1 MLNNLK
7 FSVMFFIAKR
17 LYETGEAGRVSA
29 SAVRIAT
36 AGVAVGIM
44 VMIISICV
52 TVGFQ
57 REIKNRVASLVGH
70 VQVLNTQSLY
80 RTHSTPIQI
89 TDSLMTK
96 MDIIPGVS
104 SVRRFVLCPG
114 MLKTQNAFMGLFFR
128 GVDSSFDKSFI
139 AENIVSGHVP
149 SFATDSISNDSIL
162 ISASTASSLQVR
174 AGDRVYAYF
183 FDSNLRARRFVV
195 SGIFQTNMADFDSK
209 MCYTSMPT
217 AQQLNRWEQDQFS
230 GCEIRLEDFS
240 HVEDVSEQI
249 SCMLSR
255 KQDDYG
261 QYYSSARVDELFPQ
275 IFSWLTLLDTN
286 VVAILILM
294 ICVAGVTMISGLLVL
309 ILERTRFIG
318 VMKAMGGTNSQLRRI
333 FLYLSSMIVVRGL
346 LLGNAIALFLM
357 ALQRWTGL
365 ITLDSASYYISHVPV
380 HFPWSGI
387 FIVNVVTFLVCVL
400 SLVAPSLVISR
411 IRPAKSIRFE

>member
-1 MLNNLK
+1 
-7 FSVMFFIAKR
+7 MFFVAKK
-17 LYETGEAGRVSA
+17 LYDTGEAGRVSA

-57 REIKNRVASLVGH
+57 REIKSRIASLVGH

-80 RTHSTPIQI
+80 RTHSTSIQI
-89 TDSLMTK
+89 TDSLMGELNRL
-96 MDIIPGVS
+96 PGVS
-104 SVRRFVLCPG
+104 NVHRFVLCPG
-114 MLKTQNAFMGLFFR
+114 MLKTENAFIGLFFR
-128 GVDSSFDKSFI
+128 GVEAGFDKSFI
-139 AENIVSGHVP
+139 AANIVSGRVP
-149 SFATDSISNDSIL
+149 SFSSDSISNDSIL
-162 ISASTASSLQVR
+162 VSASTASALQVR

-183 FDSNLRARRFVV
+183 FDNNLRARRFVV

-209 MCYTSMPT
+209 MCFTSMRT
-217 AQQLNRWEQDQFS
+217 AQQLNRWQKDQFS
-230 GCEIRLEDFS
+230 GGEIILKDFS
-240 HVEDVSEQI
+240 HVEKVSGQV
-249 SCMLSR
+249 SSMLSR

-261 QYYSSARVDELFPQ
+261 QYYSSIRVDELFPQ

-318 VMKAMGGTNSQLRRI
+318 VMKAMGSTNSQLRRI

-346 LLGNAIALFLM
+346 LLGNVLALFLM
-357 ALQRWTGL
+357 ALQKWTGFV
-365 ITLDSASYYISHVPV
+365 TLDPASYYISYVPV
-380 HFPWSGI
+380 HFPWTSI
-387 FIVNVVTFLVCVL
+387 LIVNIVTFLVCVL
-400 SLVAPSLVISR
+400 SLVVPTLVISH
-411 IRPAKSIRFE
+411 ISPAKSIRFE

>member
-1 MLNNLK
+1 
-7 FSVMFFIAKR
+7 MFFVAKK
-17 LYETGEAGRVSA
+17 LYDTGEAGRVSA

-57 REIKNRVASLVGH
+57 REIKSRVASLVGH

-80 RTHSTPIQI
+80 RTHSTSIQI
-89 TDSLMTK
+89 TDSLK
-96 MDIIPGVS
+96 GELNRLPGVS
-104 SVRRFVLCPG
+104 NVHRFVLCPG
-114 MLKTQNAFMGLFFR
+114 MLKTENAFIGLFFR
-128 GVDSSFDKSFI
+128 GVEAGFDKSFI
-139 AENIVSGHVP
+139 AANIVSGRVP
-149 SFATDSISNDSIL
+149 SFSSDSISNDSIL
-162 ISASTASSLQVR
+162 VSASTASALQVR

-183 FDSNLRARRFVV
+183 FDNNLRARRFVV

-209 MCYTSMPT
+209 MCFTSMRT
-217 AQQLNRWEQDQFS
+217 AQQLNRWQKDQFS
-230 GCEIRLEDFS
+230 GGEIILKDFS
-240 HVEDVSEQI
+240 HVEKVSGQV
-249 SCMLSR
+249 SSMLSR

-261 QYYSSARVDELFPQ
+261 QYYSSVRVDELFPQ

-318 VMKAMGGTNSQLRRI
+318 VMKAMGSTNSQLRRI

-346 LLGNAIALFLM
+346 LLGNVLALFLM
-357 ALQRWTGL
+357 ALQKWTGL
-365 ITLDSASYYISHVPV
+365 VTLDPASYYISYVPV
-380 HFPWSGI
+380 HFPWTSI
-387 FIVNVVTFLVCVL
+387 LIVNIVTFLVCVL
-400 SLVAPSLVISR
+400 SLVVPTLVISH
-411 IRPAKSIRFE
+411 ISPAKSIRFE

>member
-1 MLNNLK
+1 
-7 FSVMFFIAKR
+7 MFFVAKK
-17 LYETGEAGRVSA
+17 LYDTGEAGRVSA

-57 REIKNRVASLVGH
+57 REIKSRVASLVGH

-80 RTHSTPIQI
+80 RTHSTSIQI
-89 TDSLMTK
+89 TDSLMGELNRL
-96 MDIIPGVS
+96 PGVS
-104 SVRRFVLCPG
+104 NVHRFVLCPG
-114 MLKTQNAFMGLFFR
+114 MLKTENAFIGLFFR
-128 GVDSSFDKSFI
+128 GVEAGFDKSFI
-139 AENIVSGHVP
+139 AANIVSGRVP
-149 SFATDSISNDSIL
+149 SFTSDSISNDSIL
-162 ISASTASSLQVR
+162 VSASTASALQVR

-183 FDSNLRARRFVV
+183 FDNNLRARRFVV

-209 MCYTSMPT
+209 MCFTSMRT
-217 AQQLNRWEQDQFS
+217 AQQLNRWQKDQFS
-230 GCEIRLEDFS
+230 GGEIILKDFS
-240 HVEDVSEQI
+240 HVEKVSGQV
-249 SCMLSR
+249 SSMLSR

-261 QYYSSARVDELFPQ
+261 QYYSSVRVDELFPH

-318 VMKAMGGTNSQLRRI
+318 LMKAMGSTNSQLRRI

-346 LLGNAIALFLM
+346 LLGNVLALFLM
-357 ALQRWTGL
+357 ALQKWTGL
-365 ITLDSASYYISHVPV
+365 VTLDPASYYISYVPV
-380 HFPWSGI
+380 HFPWTSI
-387 FIVNVVTFLVCVL
+387 LIVNIVTFLVCVL
-400 SLVAPSLVISR
+400 SLVVPTLVISH
-411 IRPAKSIRFE
+411 ISPAKSIRFE

>member
-1 MLNNLK
+1 
-7 FSVMFFIAKR
+7 MFFVAKK
-17 LYETGEAGRVSA
+17 LYDTGEAGRVSA

-57 REIKNRVASLVGH
+57 REIKSRVASLVGH

-80 RTHSTPIQI
+80 RTHSTSIQI
-89 TDSLMTK
+89 RDSLMGELNRL
-96 MDIIPGVS
+96 PGVS
-104 SVRRFVLCPG
+104 NVHRFVLCPG
-114 MLKTQNAFMGLFFR
+114 MLKTENAFIGLFFR
-128 GVDSSFDKSFI
+128 GVEAGFDKSFI
-139 AENIVSGHVP
+139 AANIVSGRVP
-149 SFATDSISNDSIL
+149 SFSSDSISNDSIL
-162 ISASTASSLQVR
+162 VSASTASALQVR

-183 FDSNLRARRFVV
+183 FDKNLRARRFVV

-209 MCYTSMPT
+209 MCFTSMRT
-217 AQQLNRWEQDQFS
+217 AQQLNRWQKDQFS
-230 GCEIRLEDFS
+230 GGEIILKDFS
-240 HVEDVSEQI
+240 HVEKVSGQV
-249 SCMLSR
+249 SSMLSR

-261 QYYSSARVDELFPQ
+261 QYYSSVRVDELFPQ

-318 VMKAMGGTNSQLRRI
+318 VMKAMGSTNSQLRRI

-346 LLGNAIALFLM
+346 LLGNVLALFLM
-357 ALQRWTGL
+357 ALQKWTGL
-365 ITLDSASYYISHVPV
+365 VTLDPASYYISYVPV
-380 HFPWSGI
+380 HFPWTSI
-387 FIVNVVTFLVCVL
+387 LIVNIVTFLVCVL
-400 SLVAPSLVISR
+400 SLVVPTLVISH
-411 IRPAKSIRFE
+411 ISPAKSIRFE

>member
-1 MLNNLK
+1 
-7 FSVMFFIAKR
+7 MFFVAKK
-17 LYETGEAGRVSA
+17 LYDTGEAGRVSA

-57 REIKNRVASLVGH
+57 REIKSRVASLVGH

-80 RTHSTPIQI
+80 RTHSTSIQI
-89 TDSLMTK
+89 TDSLMAELNRL
-96 MDIIPGVS
+96 PGVS
-104 SVRRFVLCPG
+104 NVHRFVLCPG
-114 MLKTQNAFMGLFFR
+114 MLKTENAFIGLFFR
-128 GVDSSFDKSFI
+128 GVESGFDKSFI
-139 AENIVSGHVP
+139 AANIVSGRVP
-149 SFATDSISNDSIL
+149 SFSSDSISNDSIL
-162 ISASTASSLQVR
+162 VSASTASALQVR

-183 FDSNLRARRFVV
+183 FDNNLRARRFVV

-209 MCYTSMPT
+209 MCFASMRT
-217 AQQLNRWEQDQFS
+217 AQQLNRWQKDQFS
-230 GCEIRLEDFS
+230 GGEIILKDFS
-240 HVEDVSEQI
+240 HVEKVSGQV
-249 SCMLSR
+249 SSMLSR

-261 QYYSSARVDELFPQ
+261 QYYSSVRVDELFPQ

-318 VMKAMGGTNSQLRRI
+318 VMKAMGSTNSQLRRI

-346 LLGNAIALFLM
+346 LLGNVLALFLM
-357 ALQRWTGL
+357 ALQKWTGL
-365 ITLDSASYYISHVPV
+365 VTLDPASYYISYVPV
-380 HFPWSGI
+380 HFPWTSI
-387 FIVNVVTFLVCVL
+387 LIVNIVTFLVCVL
-400 SLVAPSLVISR
+400 SLVVSTLVISH
-411 IRPAKSIRFE
+411 ISPAKSIRFE

>member
-1 MLNNLK
+1 
-7 FSVMFFIAKR
+7 MFFVAKK
-17 LYETGEAGRVSA
+17 LYDTGEAGRVSA

-57 REIKNRVASLVGH
+57 REIKSRVASLVGH

-80 RTHSTPIQI
+80 RTHSTSIQI
-89 TDSLMTK
+89 TDSLMGELNRL
-96 MDIIPGVS
+96 PGVS
-104 SVRRFVLCPG
+104 NVHRFVLCPG
-114 MLKTQNAFMGLFFR
+114 MLKTENAFIGLFFR
-128 GVDSSFDKSFI
+128 GVEAGFDKSFI
-139 AENIVSGHVP
+139 AANIVSGRVP
-149 SFATDSISNDSIL
+149 SFSSDSISNDSIL
-162 ISASTASSLQVR
+162 VSASTASALQVR

-183 FDSNLRARRFVV
+183 FDNNLRARRFVV

-209 MCYTSMPT
+209 MCFTSMRT
-217 AQQLNRWEQDQFS
+217 AQQLNRWQKDQFS
-230 GCEIRLEDFS
+230 GGEIILKDFS
-240 HVEDVSEQI
+240 HVEKVSGQV
-249 SCMLSR
+249 SSMLSR

-261 QYYSSARVDELFPQ
+261 QYYSSVRVDELFPQ

-318 VMKAMGGTNSQLRRI
+318 VMKAMGSTNSQLRRI

-346 LLGNAIALFLM
+346 LLGNVLALFLM
-357 ALQRWTGL
+357 ALQKWTGL
-365 ITLDSASYYISHVPV
+365 VTLDPASYYISYVPV
-380 HFPWSGI
+380 YFPWTSI
-387 FIVNVVTFLVCVL
+387 LIVNIVTFLVCVL
-400 SLVAPSLVISR
+400 SLVVPTLVISH
-411 IRPAKSIRFE
+411 ISPAKSIRFE

>member
-1 MLNNLK
+1 
-7 FSVMFFIAKR
+7 MFFVAKK
-17 LYETGEAGRVSA
+17 LYDTGEAGRVSA

-57 REIKNRVASLVGH
+57 REIKSRVASLVGH

-80 RTHSTPIQI
+80 RTHSTSIQI
-89 TDSLMTK
+89 TDSLMGELNRL
-96 MDIIPGVS
+96 PGVS
-104 SVRRFVLCPG
+104 NVHRFVLCPG
-114 MLKTQNAFMGLFFR
+114 MLKTENAFIGLFFR
-128 GVDSSFDKSFI
+128 GVEAGFDKSFI
-139 AENIVSGHVP
+139 AANIVSGRVP
-149 SFATDSISNDSIL
+149 SFSSDSISNDSIL
-162 ISASTASSLQVR
+162 VSASTASALQVR

-183 FDSNLRARRFVV
+183 FDNNLRARRFVV

-209 MCYTSMPT
+209 MCFTSMRT
-217 AQQLNRWEQDQFS
+217 AQQLNRWQKDQFS
-230 GCEIRLEDFS
+230 GGEIILKDFS
-240 HVEDVSEQI
+240 HVERVSGQV
-249 SCMLSR
+249 SSMLSR

-261 QYYSSARVDELFPQ
+261 QYYSSVRVDELFPQ

-318 VMKAMGGTNSQLRRI
+318 VMKAMGSTNSQLRRI

-346 LLGNAIALFLM
+346 LLGNVLALFLM
-357 ALQRWTGL
+357 ALQKWTGL
-365 ITLDSASYYISHVPV
+365 VTLDPASYYISYVPV
-380 HFPWSGI
+380 HFPWTSI
-387 FIVNVVTFLVCVL
+387 LIVNIVTFLVCVL
-400 SLVAPSLVISR
+400 SLVVPTLVISH
-411 IRPAKSIRFE
+411 ISPAKSIRFE

>member
-1 MLNNLK
+1 
-7 FSVMFFIAKR
+7 MFFVAKK
-17 LYETGEAGRVSA
+17 LYDTGEAGRVSA

-57 REIKNRVASLVGH
+57 REIKSRVASLVGH

-80 RTHSTPIQI
+80 RTHSTSIQI
-89 TDSLMTK
+89 TDSLMWELNRL
-96 MDIIPGVS
+96 PGVS
-104 SVRRFVLCPG
+104 NVHRFVLCPG
-114 MLKTQNAFMGLFFR
+114 MLKTENAFIGLFFR
-128 GVDSSFDKSFI
+128 GVESGFDKSFI
-139 AENIVSGHVP
+139 AANIVSGRVP
-149 SFATDSISNDSIL
+149 SFSSDSISNDSIL
-162 ISASTASSLQVR
+162 VSASTASALQVR

-183 FDSNLRARRFVV
+183 FDNNLRARRFVV

-209 MCYTSMPT
+209 MCFTSMRT
-217 AQQLNRWEQDQFS
+217 AQQLNRWQKDQFS
-230 GCEIRLEDFS
+230 GGEIILKDFS
-240 HVEDVSEQI
+240 HVEKVSGQV
-249 SCMLSR
+249 SSMLSR

-261 QYYSSARVDELFPQ
+261 QYYSSVRVDELFPQ

-318 VMKAMGGTNSQLRRI
+318 VMKAMGSTNSQLRRI

-346 LLGNAIALFLM
+346 LLGNVLALFLM
-357 ALQRWTGL
+357 ALQKWTGL
-365 ITLDSASYYISHVPV
+365 VTLDPASYYISYVPV
-380 HFPWSGI
+380 HFPWTSI
-387 FIVNVVTFLVCVL
+387 LIVNIVTFLVCVL
-400 SLVAPSLVISR
+400 SLVVPTLVISH
-411 IRPAKSIRFE
+411 ISPAKSIRFE

>member
-1 MLNNLK
+1 
-7 FSVMFFIAKR
+7 MFFVAKK
-17 LYETGEAGRVSA
+17 LYDTGEAGRVSA

-57 REIKNRVASLVGH
+57 REIKSRVASLVGH

-80 RTHSTPIQI
+80 RTHSTSIQI
-89 TDSLMTK
+89 TDSLMGELNRL
-96 MDIIPGVS
+96 PGVS
-104 SVRRFVLCPG
+104 NVHRFVLCPG
-114 MLKTQNAFMGLFFR
+114 MLKTENAFIGLFFR
-128 GVDSSFDKSFI
+128 GVEAGFDKSFI
-139 AENIVSGHVP
+139 AANIVSGRVP
-149 SFATDSISNDSIL
+149 SFSSDSISNDSIL
-162 ISASTASSLQVR
+162 VSASTASALQVR

-183 FDSNLRARRFVV
+183 FDNNLRARRFVV

-209 MCYTSMPT
+209 MCFTSMRT
-217 AQQLNRWEQDQFS
+217 AQQLNRWQKDQFS
-230 GCEIRLEDFS
+230 GGEIILKDFS
-240 HVEDVSEQI
+240 HVEKVSEQV
-249 SCMLSR
+249 SSMLSR

-261 QYYSSARVDELFPQ
+261 QYYSSVRVDELFPQ

-318 VMKAMGGTNSQLRRI
+318 VMKAMGSTNSQLRRI

-346 LLGNAIALFLM
+346 LLGNVLALFLM
-357 ALQRWTGL
+357 ALQKWTGL
-365 ITLDSASYYISHVPV
+365 VTLDPASYYISYVPV
-380 HFPWSGI
+380 HFPWTSI
-387 FIVNVVTFLVCVL
+387 LIVNIVTFLVCVL
-400 SLVAPSLVISR
+400 SLVVPTLVISH
-411 IRPAKSIRFE
+411 ISPAKSIRFE

>member
-1 MLNNLK
+1 
-7 FSVMFFIAKR
+7 MFFVAKK
-17 LYETGEAGRVSA
+17 LYDTGEAGRVSA

-57 REIKNRVASLVGH
+57 REIKSRVASLVGH

-80 RTHSTPIQI
+80 RTHSTSIQI
-89 TDSLMTK
+89 TDSLMGELNRL
-96 MDIIPGVS
+96 PGVS
-104 SVRRFVLCPG
+104 NVHRFVLCPG
-114 MLKTQNAFMGLFFR
+114 MLKTENAFIGLFFR
-128 GVDSSFDKSFI
+128 GVEAGFDKSFI
-139 AENIVSGHVP
+139 AANIVSGHVP
-149 SFATDSISNDSIL
+149 SFSSDSISNDSIL
-162 ISASTASSLQVR
+162 VSASTASALQVR

-183 FDSNLRARRFVV
+183 FDNNLRARRFVV

-209 MCYTSMPT
+209 MCFTSMRT
-217 AQQLNRWEQDQFS
+217 AQQLNRWQKDQFS
-230 GCEIRLEDFS
+230 GGEIILKEFS
-240 HVEDVSEQI
+240 HVEKVSEQV
-249 SCMLSR
+249 SSMLSR

-261 QYYSSARVDELFPQ
+261 QYYASVRVDELFPQ

-318 VMKAMGGTNSQLRRI
+318 VMKAMGSTNSQLRRI

-346 LLGNAIALFLM
+346 LLGNVLALFLM
-357 ALQRWTGL
+357 ALQKWTGL
-365 ITLDSASYYISHVPV
+365 VTLDPASYYISYVPV
-380 HFPWSGI
+380 HFPWTSI
-387 FIVNVVTFLVCVL
+387 LIVNIVTFLVCVL
-400 SLVAPSLVISR
+400 SLVVPTLVISH
-411 IRPAKSIRFE
+411 ISPAKSIRFE

>member
-1 MLNNLK
+1 
-7 FSVMFFIAKR
+7 MFFVAKK
-17 LYETGEAGRVSA
+17 LYDTGEAGRVSA

-57 REIKNRVASLVGH
+57 REIKSRVASLVGH

-80 RTHSTPIQI
+80 RTHSTSIQI
-89 TDSLMTK
+89 TDSLMGELNRL
-96 MDIIPGVS
+96 PGVS
-104 SVRRFVLCPG
+104 NVHRFVLCPG
-114 MLKTQNAFMGLFFR
+114 MLKTENAFIGLFFR
-128 GVDSSFDKSFI
+128 GVEAGFDKSFI
-139 AENIVSGHVP
+139 AANIVSGRVP
-149 SFATDSISNDSIL
+149 SFSSDSISNDSIL
-162 ISASTASSLQVR
+162 VSASTASALQVR

-183 FDSNLRARRFVV
+183 FDKNLRARRFVV

-209 MCYTSMPT
+209 MCFTSMRT
-217 AQQLNRWEQDQFS
+217 AQQLNRWQKDQFS
-230 GCEIRLEDFS
+230 GGEIILKDFS
-240 HVEDVSEQI
+240 HVEKVSGQV
-249 SCMLSR
+249 SSMLSR

-261 QYYSSARVDELFPQ
+261 QYYSSVRVDKLFPQ

-318 VMKAMGGTNSQLRRI
+318 VMKAMGSTNSQLRRI

-346 LLGNAIALFLM
+346 LLGNVLALFLM
-357 ALQRWTGL
+357 ALQKWTGL
-365 ITLDSASYYISHVPV
+365 VTLDPASYYISYVPV
-380 HFPWSGI
+380 HFPWTSI
-387 FIVNVVTFLVCVL
+387 LIVNIVTFLVCVL
-400 SLVAPSLVISR
+400 SLVVPTLVISH
-411 IRPAKSIRFE
+411 ISPAKSIRFE

>member
-1 MLNNLK
+1 
-7 FSVMFFIAKR
+7 MFFVAKK
-17 LYETGEAGRVSA
+17 LYDTGEAGRVSA

-57 REIKNRVASLVGH
+57 REIKSRVASLVGH

-80 RTHSTPIQI
+80 RTHSTSIQI
-89 TDSLMTK
+89 TDSLMGELNRL
-96 MDIIPGVS
+96 PGVS
-104 SVRRFVLCPG
+104 NVHRFVLCPG
-114 MLKTQNAFMGLFFR
+114 MLKTENAFIGLLFR
-128 GVDSSFDKSFI
+128 GVEAGFDKSFI
-139 AENIVSGHVP
+139 AANIVSGRVP
-149 SFATDSISNDSIL
+149 SFSSDSISNDSIL
-162 ISASTASSLQVR
+162 VSASTASALQVR

-183 FDSNLRARRFVV
+183 FDNNLRARRFVV

-209 MCYTSMPT
+209 MCFTSMRT
-217 AQQLNRWEQDQFS
+217 AQQLNRWQKDQFS
-230 GCEIRLEDFS
+230 GGEIILKDFS
-240 HVEDVSEQI
+240 HVEKVSGQV
-249 SCMLSR
+249 SSMLSR

-261 QYYSSARVDELFPQ
+261 QYYSSMRVDELFPQ

-318 VMKAMGGTNSQLRRI
+318 VMKAMGSTNSQLRRI

-346 LLGNAIALFLM
+346 LLGNVLALFLM
-357 ALQRWTGL
+357 ALQKWTGL
-365 ITLDSASYYISHVPV
+365 VTLDPASYYISYVPV
-380 HFPWSGI
+380 HFPWTSI
-387 FIVNVVTFLVCVL
+387 LIVNIVTFLVCVL
-400 SLVAPSLVISR
+400 SLVVPTLVISH
-411 IRPAKSIRFE
+411 ISPAKSIRFE

>member
-1 MLNNLK
+1 
-7 FSVMFFIAKR
+7 MFFVAKK
-17 LYETGEAGRVSA
+17 LYDTGEAGRVSA

-57 REIKNRVASLVGH
+57 REIKSRVASLVGH

-80 RTHSTPIQI
+80 RTHSTSIQI
-89 TDSLMTK
+89 TDSLMGELNRL
-96 MDIIPGVS
+96 PGVS
-104 SVRRFVLCPG
+104 NVHRFVLCPG
-114 MLKTQNAFMGLFFR
+114 MLKTENAFIGLFFR
-128 GVDSSFDKSFI
+128 GVEAGFDKSFI
-139 AENIVSGHVP
+139 AANIVSGRVP
-149 SFATDSISNDSIL
+149 SFSSDSISNDSIL
-162 ISASTASSLQVR
+162 VSASTASALQVR

-183 FDSNLRARRFVV
+183 FDNNLRARRFVV

-209 MCYTSMPT
+209 MCFTSMRT
-217 AQQLNRWEQDQFS
+217 AQQLNRWQKDQFS
-230 GCEIRLEDFS
+230 GGEIILKDFA
-240 HVEDVSEQI
+240 HVEKVSGQV
-249 SCMLSR
+249 SSMLSR

-261 QYYSSARVDELFPQ
+261 QYYSSVRVDELFPQ

-318 VMKAMGGTNSQLRRI
+318 VMKAMGSTNSQLRRI

-346 LLGNAIALFLM
+346 LLGNVLALFLM
-357 ALQRWTGL
+357 ALQKWTGL
-365 ITLDSASYYISHVPV
+365 VTLDPASYYISYVPV
-380 HFPWSGI
+380 HFPWTSI
-387 FIVNVVTFLVCVL
+387 LIVNIVTFLVCVL
-400 SLVAPSLVISR
+400 SLVVPTLVISH
-411 IRPAKSIRFE
+411 ISPAKSIRFE

>member
-1 MLNNLK
+1 
-7 FSVMFFIAKR
+7 MFFVAKK
-17 LYETGEAGRVSA
+17 LYDTGEAGRVSA

-57 REIKNRVASLVGH
+57 REIKSRVASLVGH

-80 RTHSTPIQI
+80 RTHSTSIQI
-89 TDSLMTK
+89 SDSLRGELNRL
-96 MDIIPGVS
+96 PGVS
-104 SVRRFVLCPG
+104 NVHRFVLCPG
-114 MLKTQNAFMGLFFR
+114 MLKTENAFIGLFFR
-128 GVDSSFDKSFI
+128 GVEAGFDKSFI
-139 AENIVSGHVP
+139 AENIVSGRVP
-149 SFATDSISNDSIL
+149 SFSSDSISNDSIL
-162 ISASTASSLQVR
+162 VSASTASALQVR

-183 FDSNLRARRFVV
+183 FDNNLRARRFVV

-209 MCYTSMPT
+209 MCFTSMRT
-217 AQQLNRWEQDQFS
+217 AQQLNRWQKDQFS
-230 GCEIRLEDFS
+230 GGEIILKDFS
-240 HVEDVSEQI
+240 HVEKVSGQV
-249 SCMLSR
+249 SSMLSR

-261 QYYSSARVDELFPQ
+261 QYYSSVRVDELFPQ

-318 VMKAMGGTNSQLRRI
+318 VMKAMGSTNSQLRRI

-346 LLGNAIALFLM
+346 LLGNVLALFLM
-357 ALQRWTGL
+357 ALQKWTGL
-365 ITLDSASYYISHVPV
+365 VTLDPASYYISYVPV
-380 HFPWSGI
+380 HFPWTSI
-387 FIVNVVTFLVCVL
+387 LIVNIVTFLVCVL
-400 SLVAPSLVISR
+400 SLVVPTLVISH
-411 IRPAKSIRFE
+411 ISPAKSIRFE

>member
-1 MLNNLK
+1 
-7 FSVMFFIAKR
+7 MFFVAKK
-17 LYETGEAGRVSA
+17 LYDTGEAGRVSA

-57 REIKNRVASLVGH
+57 REIKSRVASLVGH

-80 RTHSTPIQI
+80 RTHSTSIQI
-89 TDSLMTK
+89 TDSLMGELNRL
-96 MDIIPGVS
+96 PGVS
-104 SVRRFVLCPG
+104 NVHRFVLCPG
-114 MLKTQNAFMGLFFR
+114 MLKTENAFIGLLFR
-128 GVDSSFDKSFI
+128 GVEAGFDKSFI
-139 AENIVSGHVP
+139 AANIVSGRVP
-149 SFATDSISNDSIL
+149 SFSSDSISNDSIL
-162 ISASTASSLQVR
+162 VSASTASALQVR

-183 FDSNLRARRFVV
+183 FDNNLRARRFVV

-209 MCYTSMPT
+209 MCFTSMRT
-217 AQQLNRWEQDQFS
+217 AQQLNRWQKDEFS
-230 GCEIRLEDFS
+230 GGEIILKDFS
-240 HVEDVSEQI
+240 HVEKVSGQV
-249 SCMLSR
+249 SSMLSR

-261 QYYSSARVDELFPQ
+261 QYYSSVRVDELFPQ

-318 VMKAMGGTNSQLRRI
+318 VMKAMGSTNSQLRRI

-346 LLGNAIALFLM
+346 LLGNVLALFLM
-357 ALQRWTGL
+357 ALQKWTGL
-365 ITLDSASYYISHVPV
+365 VTLDPASYYISYVPV
-380 HFPWSGI
+380 HFPWTSI
-387 FIVNVVTFLVCVL
+387 LIVNIVTFLVCVL
-400 SLVAPSLVISR
+400 SLVVPTLVISH
-411 IRPAKSIRFE
+411 ISPAKSIRFE

>member
-1 MLNNLK
+1 
-7 FSVMFFIAKR
+7 MFFVAKK
-17 LYETGEAGRVSA
+17 LYDTGEAGRVSA

-57 REIKNRVASLVGH
+57 REIKSRVASLVGH

-80 RTHSTPIQI
+80 RTHSTSIQI
-89 TDSLMTK
+89 TDSLMGELNRL
-96 MDIIPGVS
+96 PGVS
-104 SVRRFVLCPG
+104 NVHRFVLCPG
-114 MLKTQNAFMGLFFR
+114 MLKTENAFIGLFFR
-128 GVDSSFDKSFI
+128 GVEAGFDKSFI
-139 AENIVSGHVP
+139 AANIVSGRVP
-149 SFATDSISNDSIL
+149 SFSSDSISNDSIL
-162 ISASTASSLQVR
+162 VSASTASALQVR

-183 FDSNLRARRFVV
+183 FDNNLRARRFVV

-209 MCYTSMPT
+209 MCFTSMRT
-217 AQQLNRWEQDQFS
+217 AQQLNRWQKDQFS
-230 GCEIRLEDFS
+230 GGEIILKDFS
-240 HVEDVSEQI
+240 HVEKVSGQV
-249 SCMLSR
+249 SYMLSR

-261 QYYSSARVDELFPQ
+261 QYYSSVRVDELFPQ

-318 VMKAMGGTNSQLRRI
+318 VMKAMGSTNSQLRRI

-346 LLGNAIALFLM
+346 LLGNVLALFLM
-357 ALQRWTGL
+357 ALQKWTGL
-365 ITLDSASYYISHVPV
+365 VTLDPASYYISYVPV
-380 HFPWSGI
+380 HFPWTSI
-387 FIVNVVTFLVCVL
+387 LIVNIVTFLVCVL
-400 SLVAPSLVISR
+400 SLVVPTLVISH
-411 IRPAKSIRFE
+411 ISPAKSIRFE

>member
-1 MLNNLK
+1 
-7 FSVMFFIAKR
+7 MFFVAKK
-17 LYETGEAGRVSA
+17 LYDTGEAGRVSA

-57 REIKNRVASLVGH
+57 REIKSRVASLVGH

-80 RTHSTPIQI
+80 RTHSTSIQI
-89 TDSLMTK
+89 TDSLMGELNRL
-96 MDIIPGVS
+96 PGVS
-104 SVRRFVLCPG
+104 NVHRFVLCPG
-114 MLKTQNAFMGLFFR
+114 MLKTEDAFIGLFFR
-128 GVDSSFDKSFI
+128 GVEAGFDKSFI
-139 AENIVSGHVP
+139 AANIVSGRVP
-149 SFATDSISNDSIL
+149 SFSSDSISNDSIL
-162 ISASTASSLQVR
+162 VSASTASALQVQ

-183 FDSNLRARRFVV
+183 FDNNLRARRFVV

-209 MCYTSMPT
+209 MCFTSMRT
-217 AQQLNRWEQDQFS
+217 AQQLNRWQKDQFS
-230 GCEIRLEDFS
+230 GGEIILKDFS
-240 HVEDVSEQI
+240 HVGKVSGQV
-249 SCMLSR
+249 SSMLSR

-261 QYYSSARVDELFPQ
+261 QYYSSVRVVELFPQ

-318 VMKAMGGTNSQLRRI
+318 VMKAMGSTNSQLRRI

-346 LLGNAIALFLM
+346 LLGNVLALFLM
-357 ALQRWTGL
+357 ALQKWTGL
-365 ITLDSASYYISHVPV
+365 VTLDPASYYISYVPV
-380 HFPWSGI
+380 HFPWTSI
-387 FIVNVVTFLVCVL
+387 LIVNIVTFLVCVL
-400 SLVAPSLVISR
+400 SLVVPTLVISH
-411 IRPAKSIRFE
+411 ISPAKSIRFE

>member
-1 MLNNLK
+1 
-7 FSVMFFIAKR
+7 MFFVAKK
-17 LYETGEAGRVSA
+17 LYDTGEAGRVSA

-57 REIKNRVASLVGH
+57 REIKSRVASLVGH

-80 RTHSTPIQI
+80 RTHSTSIQI
-89 TDSLMTK
+89 TDSLMGELNRL
-96 MDIIPGVS
+96 PGVS
-104 SVRRFVLCPG
+104 NVHRFVLCPG
-114 MLKTQNAFMGLFFR
+114 MLKTENAFIGLFFR
-128 GVDSSFDKSFI
+128 GVEAGFDKSFI
-139 AENIVSGHVP
+139 AANIVSGRVP
-149 SFATDSISNDSIL
+149 SFSSDSISNDSIL
-162 ISASTASSLQVR
+162 VSASTASALQVR

-183 FDSNLRARRFVV
+183 FDNNLRARRFVV

-209 MCYTSMPT
+209 MCFTSMRT
-217 AQQLNRWEQDQFS
+217 AQQLNRWQKDQFS
-230 GCEIRLEDFS
+230 GGEIILKDFS
-240 HVEDVSEQI
+240 HVEKVSGQV
-249 SCMLSR
+249 SSMLSR

-261 QYYSSARVDELFPQ
+261 QYYSSVRVDELFPQ

-318 VMKAMGGTNSQLRRI
+318 VMKAMGSTNSQLRRI

-346 LLGNAIALFLM
+346 LLGNVLALFLM
-357 ALQRWTGL
+357 ALQKLTGL
-365 ITLDSASYYISHVPV
+365 VTLDPASYYISYVPV
-380 HFPWSGI
+380 HFPWTSI
-387 FIVNVVTFLVCVL
+387 LIVNIVTFLVCVL
-400 SLVAPSLVISR
+400 SLVVPTLVISH
-411 IRPAKSIRFE
+411 ISPAKSIRFE

>member
-1 MLNNLK
+1 
-7 FSVMFFIAKR
+7 MFFVAKK
-17 LYETGEAGRVSA
+17 LYDTGEAGRVSA

-57 REIKNRVASLVGH
+57 REIKSRVASLVGH

-80 RTHSTPIQI
+80 RTHSTSIQI
-89 TDSLMTK
+89 TDSLMGELNRL
-96 MDIIPGVS
+96 PGVS
-104 SVRRFVLCPG
+104 NVHRFVLCPG
-114 MLKTQNAFMGLFFR
+114 MLKTENAFIGLFFR
-128 GVDSSFDKSFI
+128 GVEAGFDKSFI
-139 AENIVSGHVP
+139 AANIVSGRVP
-149 SFATDSISNDSIL
+149 SFSSDSISNDSIL
-162 ISASTASSLQVR
+162 VSASTASALQVR

-183 FDSNLRARRFVV
+183 FDNNLRARRFVV

-209 MCYTSMPT
+209 MCFTSMRT
-217 AQQLNRWEQDQFS
+217 AQQLNRWQKDQFS
-230 GCEIRLEDFS
+230 GGEIILKDFS
-240 HVEDVSEQI
+240 HVEKVSGQV
-249 SCMLSR
+249 SFMLSR

-261 QYYSSARVDELFPQ
+261 QYYSSVRVDELFPQ

-318 VMKAMGGTNSQLRRI
+318 VMKAMGSTNSQLRRI

-346 LLGNAIALFLM
+346 LLGNVLALFLM
-357 ALQRWTGL
+357 ALQKWTGL
-365 ITLDSASYYISHVPV
+365 VTLDPASYYISYVPV
-380 HFPWSGI
+380 HFPWTSI
-387 FIVNVVTFLVCVL
+387 LIVNIVTFLVCVL
-400 SLVAPSLVISR
+400 SLVVPTLVISH
-411 IRPAKSIRFE
+411 ISPAKSIRFE

>member
-1 MLNNLK
+1 
-7 FSVMFFIAKR
+7 MFFVAKK
-17 LYETGEAGRVSA
+17 LYDTGEAGRVSA

-57 REIKNRVASLVGH
+57 REIKSRVASLVGH

-80 RTHSTPIQI
+80 RTHSTSIQI
-89 TDSLMTK
+89 TDSLMGELNRL
-96 MDIIPGVS
+96 PGVS
-104 SVRRFVLCPG
+104 NVHRFVLCPG
-114 MLKTQNAFMGLFFR
+114 MLKTENAFIGLFFR
-128 GVDSSFDKSFI
+128 GVEAGFDKSFI
-139 AENIVSGHVP
+139 AANIVSGRVP
-149 SFATDSISNDSIL
+149 SFSSDSISNDSIL
-162 ISASTASSLQVR
+162 VSASTASALQVR

-183 FDSNLRARRFVV
+183 FDNNLRARRFVV

-209 MCYTSMPT
+209 MCFTSMRT
-217 AQQLNRWEQDQFS
+217 AQQLNRWQKDQFS
-230 GCEIRLEDFS
+230 GGEIILKDFS
-240 HVEDVSEQI
+240 HVEKVSGQV
-249 SCMLSR
+249 SSMLSR

-261 QYYSSARVDELFPQ
+261 QYYSSVRVDELFPQ

-318 VMKAMGGTNSQLRRI
+318 VMKAMGSTNSQLRRI

-346 LLGNAIALFLM
+346 LLGNVLALFLM
-357 ALQRWTGL
+357 ALQKWTAL
-365 ITLDSASYYISHVPV
+365 VTLDPASYYISYVPV
-380 HFPWSGI
+380 HFPWTSI
-387 FIVNVVTFLVCVL
+387 LIVNIVTFLVCVL
-400 SLVAPSLVISR
+400 SLVVPTLVISH
-411 IRPAKSIRFE
+411 ISPAKSIRFE

>member
-1 MLNNLK
+1 
-7 FSVMFFIAKR
+7 MFFVAKK
-17 LYETGEAGRVSA
+17 LYDTGEAGRVSA

-57 REIKNRVASLVGH
+57 REIKSRVASLVGH

-80 RTHSTPIQI
+80 RTHSTSIQI
-89 TDSLMTK
+89 TDSLMGELNRL
-96 MDIIPGVS
+96 PGVS
-104 SVRRFVLCPG
+104 NVHRFVLCPG
-114 MLKTQNAFMGLFFR
+114 MLKTENAFIGLFFR
-128 GVDSSFDKSFI
+128 GVEAGFDKSFI
-139 AENIVSGHVP
+139 AANIVSGRVP
-149 SFATDSISNDSIL
+149 SFSSDSISNDSIL
-162 ISASTASSLQVR
+162 VSASIASALQVR

-183 FDSNLRARRFVV
+183 FDNNLRARRFVV

-209 MCYTSMPT
+209 MCFTSMRT
-217 AQQLNRWEQDQFS
+217 AQQLNRWQKDQFS
-230 GCEIRLEDFS
+230 GGEIILKDFS
-240 HVEDVSEQI
+240 HVEKVSGQV
-249 SCMLSR
+249 SSMLSR

-261 QYYSSARVDELFPQ
+261 QYYSSVRVDELFPQ

-318 VMKAMGGTNSQLRRI
+318 VMKAMGSTNSQLRRI

-346 LLGNAIALFLM
+346 LLGNVLALFLM
-357 ALQRWTGL
+357 ALQKWTGL
-365 ITLDSASYYISHVPV
+365 VTLDPASYYISYVPV
-380 HFPWSGI
+380 HFPWTSI
-387 FIVNVVTFLVCVL
+387 LIVNIVTFLVCVL
-400 SLVAPSLVISR
+400 SLVVPTLVISH
-411 IRPAKSIRFE
+411 ISPAKSIRFE

>member
-1 MLNNLK
+1 
-7 FSVMFFIAKR
+7 MFFVAKK
-17 LYETGEAGRVSA
+17 LYDTGEAGRVSA

-57 REIKNRVASLVGH
+57 REIKSRVASLVGH

-80 RTHSTPIQI
+80 RTHSTSIQI
-89 TDSLMTK
+89 TDSLMRELNRL
-96 MDIIPGVS
+96 PGVS
-104 SVRRFVLCPG
+104 NVHRFILCPG
-114 MLKTQNAFMGLFFR
+114 MLKTENAFIGLFFR
-128 GVDSSFDKSFI
+128 GVEAGFDKSFI
-139 AENIVSGHVP
+139 AANIVSGRVP
-149 SFATDSISNDSIL
+149 SFSSDSISNDSIL
-162 ISASTASSLQVR
+162 VSASTASALQVR

-183 FDSNLRARRFVV
+183 FDNNLRARRFVV

-209 MCYTSMPT
+209 MCFTSMRT
-217 AQQLNRWEQDQFS
+217 AQQLNRWQKDQFS
-230 GCEIRLEDFS
+230 GGEIILKDFS
-240 HVEDVSEQI
+240 HVEKVSGQV
-249 SCMLSR
+249 SSMLSR

-261 QYYSSARVDELFPQ
+261 QYYSSVRVDELFPQ

-318 VMKAMGGTNSQLRRI
+318 VMKAMGSTNSQLRRI

-346 LLGNAIALFLM
+346 LLGNVLALFLM
-357 ALQRWTGL
+357 ALQKWTGL
-365 ITLDSASYYISHVPV
+365 VTLDPASYYISYVPV
-380 HFPWSGI
+380 HFPWTSI
-387 FIVNVVTFLVCVL
+387 LIVNIVTFLVCVL
-400 SLVAPSLVISR
+400 SLVVPTLVISH
-411 IRPAKSIRFE
+411 ISPAKSIRFE

>member
-1 MLNNLK
+1 
-7 FSVMFFIAKR
+7 MFFVAKK
-17 LYETGEAGRVSA
+17 LYDTGEAGRVSA

-57 REIKNRVASLVGH
+57 REIKSRVASLVGH

-80 RTHSTPIQI
+80 RTHSTSIQI
-89 TDSLMTK
+89 TDSLMGELNRL
-96 MDIIPGVS
+96 PGVS
-104 SVRRFVLCPG
+104 NVHRFVLCPG
-114 MLKTQNAFMGLFFR
+114 MLKTENAFIGLFFR
-128 GVDSSFDKSFI
+128 GVEAGFDKSFI
-139 AENIVSGHVP
+139 AANIVSGRVP
-149 SFATDSISNDSIL
+149 SFSSDSISNDSIL
-162 ISASTASSLQVR
+162 VSASTASALQVR

-183 FDSNLRARRFVV
+183 FDNNLRARRFVV

-209 MCYTSMPT
+209 MCFTSMRT
-217 AQQLNRWEQDQFS
+217 AQQLNRWQKDQFS
-230 GCEIRLEDFS
+230 GGEIILKDFS
-240 HVEDVSEQI
+240 HVEKVSGQV
-249 SCMLSR
+249 SSMLSR

-261 QYYSSARVDELFPQ
+261 QYYSSVRVDELFPQ

-318 VMKAMGGTNSQLRRI
+318 VMKAMGSTNSQLRRI

-346 LLGNAIALFLM
+346 LLGNVLALFLM
-357 ALQRWTGL
+357 ALQKWTGL
-365 ITLDSASYYISHVPV
+365 VTLDSASYYISYVPV
-380 HFPWSGI
+380 HFPWTSI
-387 FIVNVVTFLVCVL
+387 LIVNIVTFLVCVL
-400 SLVAPSLVISR
+400 SLVVPTLVISH
-411 IRPAKSIRFE
+411 ISPAKSIRFE

>member
-1 MLNNLK
+1 
-7 FSVMFFIAKR
+7 MFFVAKK
-17 LYETGEAGRVSA
+17 LYDTGEAGRVSA

-57 REIKNRVASLVGH
+57 REIKSRVASLVGH

-80 RTHSTPIQI
+80 RTHSTSIQI
-89 TDSLMTK
+89 TDSLMGELNRLS
-96 MDIIPGVS
+96 GVS
-104 SVRRFVLCPG
+104 NVHRFVLCPG
-114 MLKTQNAFMGLFFR
+114 MLKTENAFIGLFFR
-128 GVDSSFDKSFI
+128 GVEAGFDKSFI
-139 AENIVSGHVP
+139 AANIVSGRVP
-149 SFATDSISNDSIL
+149 SFSSDSISNDSIL
-162 ISASTASSLQVR
+162 VSASTASALQVR

-183 FDSNLRARRFVV
+183 FDNNLRARRFVV

-209 MCYTSMPT
+209 MCFTSMRT
-217 AQQLNRWEQDQFS
+217 AQQLNRWQKDQFS
-230 GCEIRLEDFS
+230 GGEIILKDFS
-240 HVEDVSEQI
+240 HVEKVSGQV
-249 SCMLSR
+249 SSMLSR

-261 QYYSSARVDELFPQ
+261 QYYSSVRVDELFPQ

-318 VMKAMGGTNSQLRRI
+318 VMKAMGSTNSQLRRI

-346 LLGNAIALFLM
+346 LLGNVLALFLM
-357 ALQRWTGL
+357 ALQKWTGL
-365 ITLDSASYYISHVPV
+365 VTLDPASYYISYVPV
-380 HFPWSGI
+380 HFPWTSI
-387 FIVNVVTFLVCVL
+387 LIVNIVTFLVCVL
-400 SLVAPSLVISR
+400 SLVVPTLVISH
-411 IRPAKSIRFE
+411 ISPAKSVRFE

>member
-1 MLNNLK
+1 
-7 FSVMFFIAKR
+7 MFFVAKK
-17 LYETGEAGRVSA
+17 LYDTGEAGSVSA

-57 REIKNRVASLVGH
+57 REIKSRVASLVGH

-80 RTHSTPIQI
+80 RTHSTSIQI
-89 TDSLMTK
+89 TDSLMGELNRL
-96 MDIIPGVS
+96 PGVS
-104 SVRRFVLCPG
+104 NVHRFVLCPG
-114 MLKTQNAFMGLFFR
+114 MLKTENAFIGLFFR
-128 GVDSSFDKSFI
+128 GVEAGFDKSFI
-139 AENIVSGHVP
+139 AANIVSGRVP
-149 SFATDSISNDSIL
+149 SFSSDSISNDSIL
-162 ISASTASSLQVR
+162 VSASTASALQVR

-183 FDSNLRARRFVV
+183 FDNNLRARRFVV

-209 MCYTSMPT
+209 MCFTSMRT
-217 AQQLNRWEQDQFS
+217 AQQLNRWQKDQFS
-230 GCEIRLEDFS
+230 GGEIILKDFS
-240 HVEDVSEQI
+240 HVEKVSGQV
-249 SCMLSR
+249 SSMLSR

-261 QYYSSARVDELFPQ
+261 QYYSSVRVDELFPQ

-318 VMKAMGGTNSQLRRI
+318 VMKAMGSTNSQLRRI

-346 LLGNAIALFLM
+346 LLGNVLALFLM
-357 ALQRWTGL
+357 ALQKWTGL
-365 ITLDSASYYISHVPV
+365 VTLDPASYYISYVPV
-380 HFPWSGI
+380 HFPWTSI
-387 FIVNVVTFLVCVL
+387 LIVNIVTFLVCVL
-400 SLVAPSLVISR
+400 SLVVPTLVISH
-411 IRPAKSIRFE
+411 ISPAKSIRFE

>member
-1 MLNNLK
+1 
-7 FSVMFFIAKR
+7 MFFVAKK
-17 LYETGEAGRVSA
+17 LYDTGEAGRVSA

-57 REIKNRVASLVGH
+57 REIKSRVASLVGH

-80 RTHSTPIQI
+80 RTHSTSIQI
-89 TDSLMTK
+89 TDSLMGELNRL
-96 MDIIPGVS
+96 PGVS
-104 SVRRFVLCPG
+104 NVHRFVLCPG
-114 MLKTQNAFMGLFFR
+114 MLKTENAFIGLFFR
-128 GVDSSFDKSFI
+128 GVEAGFDKSFI
-139 AENIVSGHVP
+139 AANIVSGRVP
-149 SFATDSISNDSIL
+149 SFSSDSISNDSIL
-162 ISASTASSLQVR
+162 VSASTASALQVR

-183 FDSNLRARRFVV
+183 FDNNLRARRFVV

-209 MCYTSMPT
+209 MCFTSMRT
-217 AQQLNRWEQDQFS
+217 AQRLNRWQKDQFS
-230 GCEIRLEDFS
+230 GGEIILKDFS
-240 HVEDVSEQI
+240 HVEKVSGQV
-249 SCMLSR
+249 SSMLSR

-261 QYYSSARVDELFPQ
+261 QYYSSVRVDELFPQ

-318 VMKAMGGTNSQLRRI
+318 VMKAMGSTNSQLRRI

-346 LLGNAIALFLM
+346 LLGNVLALFLI
-357 ALQRWTGL
+357 ALQKWTGL
-365 ITLDSASYYISHVPV
+365 VTLDPASYYISYVPV
-380 HFPWSGI
+380 HFPWTSI
-387 FIVNVVTFLVCVL
+387 LIVNIVTFLVCVL
-400 SLVAPSLVISR
+400 SLVVPTLVISH
-411 IRPAKSIRFE
+411 ISPAKSIRFE

>member
-1 MLNNLK
+1 
-7 FSVMFFIAKR
+7 MFFVAKK
-17 LYETGEAGRVSA
+17 LYDTGEAGRVSA

-57 REIKNRVASLVGH
+57 REIKSRVASLVGH

-80 RTHSTPIQI
+80 RTHSTSIQI
-89 TDSLMTK
+89 TDSLMGELNRL
-96 MDIIPGVS
+96 PGVS
-104 SVRRFVLCPG
+104 NVHRFVLCPG
-114 MLKTQNAFMGLFFR
+114 MLKTENAFIGLFFR
-128 GVDSSFDKSFI
+128 GVEAGFDKSFI
-139 AENIVSGHVP
+139 AANIVSGRVP
-149 SFATDSISNDSIL
+149 SFSSDSISNDSIL
-162 ISASTASSLQVR
+162 VSASTASALQVR

-183 FDSNLRARRFVV
+183 FDNNLRARRFVV

-209 MCYTSMPT
+209 MCFTSMRT
-217 AQQLNRWEQDQFS
+217 AQQLNRWQKDQFS
-230 GCEIRLEDFS
+230 GGEIILKDFS
-240 HVEDVSEQI
+240 HVEKVSGQV
-249 SCMLSR
+249 SSMLSR

-261 QYYSSARVDELFPQ
+261 QYYSSVRVDELFPQ

-318 VMKAMGGTNSQLRRI
+318 VMKAMGSTNSQLRRI

-346 LLGNAIALFLM
+346 LLGNVLALLLM
-357 ALQRWTGL
+357 ALQKWTGL
-365 ITLDSASYYISHVPV
+365 VTLDPASYYISYVPV
-380 HFPWSGI
+380 HFPWTSI
-387 FIVNVVTFLVCVL
+387 LIVNIVTFLVCVL
-400 SLVAPSLVISR
+400 SLVVPTLVISH
-411 IRPAKSIRFE
+411 ISPAKSIRFE

>member
-1 MLNNLK
+1 
-7 FSVMFFIAKR
+7 MFFVAKK
-17 LYETGEAGRVSA
+17 LYDTGEAGRVSA

-57 REIKNRVASLVGH
+57 REIKSRVASLVGH

-80 RTHSTPIQI
+80 RTHSTSIQI
-89 TDSLMTK
+89 TDSLRGELNRL
-96 MDIIPGVS
+96 PGVS
-104 SVRRFVLCPG
+104 NVHRFVLCPG
-114 MLKTQNAFMGLFFR
+114 MLKTENAFIGLFFR
-128 GVDSSFDKSFI
+128 GVEAGFDKSFI
-139 AENIVSGHVP
+139 AENIVSGRVP
-149 SFATDSISNDSIL
+149 SFSSDSISNDSIL
-162 ISASTASSLQVR
+162 VSASTASALQVR

-183 FDSNLRARRFVV
+183 FDNNLRARRFVV

-209 MCYTSMPT
+209 MCFTSMRT
-217 AQQLNRWEQDQFS
+217 AQQLNRWQKDQFS
-230 GCEIRLEDFS
+230 GGEIILKDFS
-240 HVEDVSEQI
+240 HVEKVSGQV
-249 SCMLSR
+249 SSMLSR

-261 QYYSSARVDELFPQ
+261 QYYSSVRVDELFPQ

-318 VMKAMGGTNSQLRRI
+318 VMKAMGSTNSQLRRI

-346 LLGNAIALFLM
+346 LLGNVLALFLM
-357 ALQRWTGL
+357 ALQKWTGL
-365 ITLDSASYYISHVPV
+365 VTLDPASYYISYVPV
-380 HFPWSGI
+380 HFPWTSI
-387 FIVNVVTFLVCVL
+387 LIVNIVTFLVCVL
-400 SLVAPSLVISR
+400 SLVVPTLVISH
-411 IRPAKSIRFE
+411 ISPAKSIRFE